1 MSNISTVIDKV
12 IDKMVRITIT
22 DNREYLGIITLRFLN
37 IEFR

>member
-1 MSNISTVIDKV
+1 MSDISTVIDKV

-22 DNREYLGIITLRFLN
+22 DNREYLGMYTLRYLN